1 MKMPSA
7 SATLLLVMT
16 SSSQG
21 TPQETTPT
29 PVFPA
34 RADLVLLDLVVRDKA
49 GRLVEDLRTD
59 EVQVLEDGKPCA
71 AQSFRLVQAEGEK
84 ATATCRAGHDARRRP
99 GGEAGRT
106 GQTVGCRRRPG
117 RGRRPRLRPARSG
130 RGAGTHGRPRSSSRV
145 GRFRRARCSRSTR
158 WGRGSRS
165 CRRSPRTGRA
175 SPPRSRKRRRASTR
189 PATRRGARG
198 TTTPRRRP
206 SPWPGTRRPRRRP
219 TIPTGGSWRCRPR
232 CSSSPTP

>member
-7 SATLLLVMT
+7 SATLLLVLT

-71 AQSFRLVQAEGEK
+71 CSRSVSCRRK
-84 ATATCRAGHDARRRP
+84 ARGCRDQPSRARRP
-99 GGEAGRT
+99 PPP
-106 GQTVGCRRRPG
+106 RRRSRPN
-117 RGRRPRLRPARSG
+117 RSNRRVPTTAWSG
-130 RGAGTHGRPRSSSRV
+130 SSPSSSTSSVRTEPGTHGRPRSSSPA

-189 PATRRGARG
+189 PATPRGARG
-198 TTTPRRRP
+198 TTTPPRRP